1 MAPIGSASVADTS
14 PDAVLHTDVPPELPG
29 MRITGTVVFP
39 LDVVS
44 VQIDR
49 PRSQRMIEAHEGDT
63 AIVACF
69 FPREGE
75 GGPTTDKEDF
85 LPIGVACRVIH
96 RMKMP
101 NDTMQVVFQGLRRI
115 QLDDVLQQEPYLR
128 FKVSTVEE
136 REPKGASMDGLI
148 YKVMEMVDQLVE
160 AEGGYPPEMVNILRM
175 NIAGAG
181 RFADLVGAHVNLPL
195 TTKRHIVATPNVRE
209 RMKLVEEVVG
219 EAIGRL
225 QVREEVAE
233 KVKADLNERQREH
246 LLRAQLQAIR
256 KELGMD
262 ADAESEVLE
271 LRDQLDERDL
281 PDEVRTAATR
291 ELDRLASMQP
301 ASAEYHVVRT
311 YVAWILDLPWETP
324 EAKKIS
330 LKKARRVLERDHYGL
345 DDVKE
350 RILEFLAVQQLKDQP
365 KSPVLCLVGPPGVGK
380 TSLGRSIA
388 EAMDRP
394 FVRFSVGGMRDESEI
409 RGHRRT
415 YVGAMPG
422 KIVQAM
428 KRAKARDPV
437 FVIDEIDKM
446 GSDARGDPSSAML
459 EVLDPSQNDGFVDHY
474 LDVPFDLSRVFF
486 VATANDLGTIPGP
499 LRDRMEI
506 VTLSGY
512 TRGEKLQIA
521 RRHLLP
527 RVLDENGLT
536 SRRLIFTDEGLLC
549 LIDRY
554 TREAG
559 VRELRRQ
566 MSRICRHRALDVA
579 SGGKGAGKRARYDA
593 ARVEE
598 ALGPAPFA
606 ESTTKL
612 DAAVGV
618 TAGLAWTP
626 VGGDLL
632 YFEANMVPGRG
643 RLRVTGRLGDVM
655 RESAEAALTYVRSLA
670 KDLDIDPD
678 RFERQ
683 DVHLHVPAG
692 ATPKDGPSAGVT
704 MATCLASLFTGR
716 PARSDLAMTGEIT
729 LKGRVLAVGGIKEKV
744 LAAHRSGMRQVC
756 LPAANRKDLHELPDE
771 VREALDIR
779 FTSVARENID
789 AALLP
794 IFLPNGDETGELGA
808 LPAPDAKSP
817 DLLPPAP

>member
-1 MAPIGSASVADTS
+1 MAST
-14 PDAVLHTDVPPELPG
+14 PDAVLETDVPPELPG
-29 MRITGTVVFP
+29 MRVTGTVVFP

-49 PRSQRMIEAHEGDT
+49 PRSQRMIEAHEGDA

-69 FPREGE
+69 FPREAE
-75 GGPTTDKEDF
+75 DGPSEDLDDL

-96 RMKMP
+96 RMKLP
-101 NDTMQVVFQGLRRI
+101 NDSLQVVFQGLRRI
-115 QLDDVLQQEPYLR
+115 RLHEVLQEEPYLR
-128 FKVSTVEE
+128 FRVSPVAE
-136 REPKGASMDGLI
+136 REPRGADMDGLI
-148 YKVMEMVDQLVE
+148 YNIMEMVDKLVE

-195 TTKRHIVATPNVRE
+195 PTKRHIVSTANVRE
-209 RMKLVEEVVG
+209 RVRLVEDELG
-219 EAIGRL
+219 EAMGRL
-225 QVREEVAE
+225 QVRDEVAE
-233 KVKADLNERQREH
+233 RVKADLNERQREH

-262 ADAESEVLE
+262 ADSETEVLA
-271 LRDQLDERDL
+271 LREQLEARDL
-281 PDEVRTAATR
+281 PDEVRQAADR
-291 ELDRLASMQP
+291 ELERLGSMQP

-311 YVAWILDLPWETP
+311 YLAWVLDLPWEAP
-324 EAKKIS
+324 DPVKIN
-330 LKKARRVLERDHYGL
+330 LRKARRVLERDHHGL
-345 DDVKE
+345 ADVKE

-388 EAMDRP
+388 EAMERP
-394 FVRFSVGGMRDESEI
+394 FVQFSVGGMRDEAEI

-422 KIVQAM
+422 KILHAM
-428 KRAKARDPV
+428 KRAGARNPV

-446 GSDARGDPSSAML
+446 GSDVRGDPSSAML
-459 EVLDPSQNDGFVDHY
+459 EVLDPGQNDRFVDHY
-474 LDVPFDLSRVFF
+474 LDVPFDLSATFF
-486 VATANDLGTIPGP
+486 VCTANDLSTIPGP

-506 VTLSGY
+506 ITLSGY

-536 SRRLIFTDEGLLC
+536 SRRLIFTDEGLHA

-566 MSRICRHRALDVA
+566 MARVCRHRALDFA
-579 SGGKGAGKRARYDA
+579 TGGKGSSKRARYDA
-593 ARVEE
+593 TRIED
-598 ALGPAPFA
+598 ALGPPPFDA
-606 ESTTKL
+606 GTTMR

-626 VGGDLL
+626 FGGDLL
-632 YFEANMVPGRG
+632 YFEANVVPGKG
-643 RLRVTGRLGDVM
+643 ALRVTGRLGDVM
-655 RESAEAALTYVRSLA
+655 RESAEAARTYVRSLCG
-670 KDLDIDPD
+670 DLDIDPK
-678 RFERQ
+678 RFDTT

-704 MATCLASLFTGR
+704 IATCLASLFTGR
-716 PARSDLAMTGEIT
+716 PARADLAMTGEIT
-729 LKGRVLAVGGIKEKV
+729 LKGRVLPVGGIKEKC
-744 LAAHRSGMRQVC
+744 LAAHRAGMRQVL
-756 LPAANRKDLHELPDE
+756 LPAANRNDLLQLPDE
-771 VREALDIR
+771 VRDALDVR
-779 FTSVARENID
+779 FTTSARENID
-789 AALLP
+789 EALLP
-794 IFLPNGDETGELGA
+794 IFLPDDAQAQDLGT
-808 LPAPDAKSP
+808 PATDDRPRPSP
-817 DLLPPAP
+817 NA